1 MYDLIS
7 LTEAALI
14 TAIDKLANNI
24 DKLNVNEIRLLHEMY
39 IAGTIEKLQQKFE
52 AAEKDA
58 QEFLAKEEANETTV
72 SEIVTANEEAEKE
85 VKTTNEKAGEEK
97 PKAKRGRPKAK
108 AKEEDVPVTD
118 FEGNVLPPEKL
129 AKGSE
134 DKIHDEEPAF
144 VPSKAEVK
152 PEVVVEE
159 ASATEEATKPLE
171 FNEAQLDCYVSEFKR
186 EETFESN
193 PEAKAK
199 LTPQRKK
206 INAFVKEAEG
216 NKALL
221 RKYFDEILDDADKG
235 MSFKEITPF
244 YVDNLAHYL
253 TLREELARYNE
264 DQIVE
269 KMKEISGGVLYDISQ
284 LNRYNIEAILTVLKA

>member
-1 MYDLIS
+1 MYDLVS

-14 TAIDKLANNI
+14 TAIDKLANNA
-24 DKLNVNEIRLLHEMY
+24 DKLTVDEIRLLHEMY

-58 QEFLAKEEANETTV
+58 QEFLAKEEANEATV
-72 SEIVTANEEAEKE
+72 SEIVTAKEE
-85 VKTTNEKAGEEK
+85 VKEEK

-134 DKIHDEEPAF
+134 DKVHDEEPAF

-171 FNEAQLDCYVSEFKR
+171 FNESQLDCYVSEFKR

-216 NKALL
+216 NKAVL

-269 KMKEISGGVLYDISQ
+269 KMKEISGGVLHDISQ

>member
-1 MYDLIS
+1 MYDLVS

-14 TAIDKLANNI
+14 TAIDKLANNA
-24 DKLNVNEIRLLHEMY
+24 DKLTVDEIRLLHEMY

-72 SEIVTANEEAEKE
+72 SKIVTVKEE
-85 VKTTNEKAGEEK
+85 VKEEK

-108 AKEEDVPVTD
+108 AKEENVPVTD

-134 DKIHDEEPAF
+134 DKVHDEEPAF

-216 NKALL
+216 NKAVL

-269 KMKEISGGVLYDISQ
+269 KMKEISGGVLHDISQ

>member
-1 MYDLIS
+1 MYDLVS

-14 TAIDKLANNI
+14 TAIDKLANNA
-24 DKLNVNEIRLLHEMY
+24 DKLTVDEIRLLHEMY

-52 AAEKDA
+52 VAEKDA

-72 SEIVTANEEAEKE
+72 SEIVTTKEE
-85 VKTTNEKAGEEK
+85 VKEEK

-134 DKIHDEEPAF
+134 DKVHDEEPAF

-152 PEVVVEE
+152 PEVVVEK
-159 ASATEEATKPLE
+159 ASAAEEATKPLE

-216 NKALL
+216 NKAVL

-269 KMKEISGGVLYDISQ
+269 KMKEISGGVLHDISQ

>member
-1 MYDLIS
+1 MYDLVS

-14 TAIDKLANNI
+14 TAIDKLANNA
-24 DKLNVNEIRLLHEMY
+24 DKLTVDEIRLLHEMY

-52 AAEKDA
+52 VAEKDA
-58 QEFLAKEEANETTV
+58 QEFLAKEEANEATV
-72 SEIVTANEEAEKE
+72 SEIVTIKEE
-85 VKTTNEKAGEEK
+85 VKEEK

-134 DKIHDEEPAF
+134 DKVHDEERAF
-144 VPSKAEVK
+144 VPSKTEVK

-216 NKALL
+216 NKAVL

-253 TLREELARYNE
+253 TLREELARYNQ

-269 KMKEISGGVLYDISQ
+269 KMKEISGGVLHDISQ

>member
-1 MYDLIS
+1 MYDLVS

-14 TAIDKLANNI
+14 TAIDKLANNA
-24 DKLNVNEIRLLHEMY
+24 DKLTVDEIRLLHEMY

-52 AAEKDA
+52 SANKDA
-58 QEFLAKEEANETTV
+58 QEFLAKEEAKEATV
-72 SEIVTANEEAEKE
+72 SEIVTASEE
-85 VKTTNEKAGEEK
+85 VKEEK

-134 DKIHDEEPAF
+134 DKVHDEEPAF
-144 VPSKAEVK
+144 VPSKTEVK

-159 ASATEEATKPLE
+159 ASATEETTKPLE
-171 FNEAQLDCYVSEFKR
+171 FNESQLDCYVSEFKR

-216 NKALL
+216 NKAVL

-269 KMKEISGGVLYDISQ
+269 KMKEISGGVLHDISQ

>member
-1 MYDLIS
+1 MYDLVSII
-7 LTEAALI
+7 EAALI
-14 TAIDKLANNI
+14 TAADKMANNI
-24 DKLNVNEIRLLHEMY
+24 DKLNVDEIRLLHEMY

-52 AAEKDA
+52 AAEKNA

-72 SEIVTANEEAEKE
+72 SEIVTTKEE
-85 VKTTNEKAGEEK
+85 VKEEK
-97 PKAKRGRPKAK
+97 PKTKRGRPKAK

-134 DKIHDEEPAF
+134 DKVHDEEPAF

-152 PEVVVEE
+152 PEVVVKKT
-159 ASATEEATKPLE
+159 SVDEEATKSLE

-216 NKALL
+216 NKAVL

-269 KMKEISGGVLYDISQ
+269 KMKEISGGVLHDISQ

>member
-1 MYDLIS
+1 MYDLVS

-14 TAIDKLANNI
+14 TAIDKLANNA
-24 DKLNVNEIRLLHEMY
+24 DKLTVDEIRLLHEMY

-58 QEFLAKEEANETTV
+58 QEFLAKEEVNEATV
-72 SEIVTANEEAEKE
+72 SEIVTAKEE
-85 VKTTNEKAGEEK
+85 VKEEK

-134 DKIHDEEPAF
+134 DKVHDEEPAF

-216 NKALL
+216 NKAIL

-269 KMKEISGGVLYDISQ
+269 KMKEISDGVLHDISQ
-284 LNRYNIEAILTVLKA
+284 LNRYNIEAILTVLKV

>member
-1 MYDLIS
+1 MYDLVS

-14 TAIDKLANNI
+14 TAIDKLANNA
-24 DKLNVNEIRLLHEMY
+24 DKLTVDEIRLLHEMY

-52 AAEKDA
+52 AAEKDT
-58 QEFLAKEEANETTV
+58 QEFLAKEEANEATV
-72 SEIVTANEEAEKE
+72 SKIVTVKEE
-85 VKTTNEKAGEEK
+85 VKEEK

-134 DKIHDEEPAF
+134 DKVHDEEPAF
-144 VPSKAEVK
+144 VPSKTEVK

-159 ASATEEATKPLE
+159 ASATEKTTKPLE
-171 FNEAQLDCYVSEFKR
+171 FNESQLDCYVSEFKR

-216 NKALL
+216 NKAVL

-269 KMKEISGGVLYDISQ
+269 KMKEISGGVLHDISQ

>member
-1 MYDLIS
+1 MYDLVSVI
-7 LTEAALI
+7 EAALI
-14 TAIDKLANNI
+14 TAADKMANNI
-24 DKLNVNEIRLLHEMY
+24 DKLNVDEIRLLHEMY
-39 IAGTIEKLQQKFE
+39 IAGTIEKLQQKLV
-52 AAEKDA
+52 AENN
-58 QEFLAKEEANETTV
+58 QEPVTKETV
-72 SEIVTANEEAEKE
+72 SEIVTAKEE
-85 VKTTNEKAGEEK
+85 VKEEK
-97 PKAKRGRPKAK
+97 LKAKRGRPKAK

-134 DKIHDEEPAF
+134 DKVHDEEPAF

-159 ASATEEATKPLE
+159 ASAAEEATKPLE

-216 NKALL
+216 NKAVL

-269 KMKEISGGVLYDISQ
+269 KMKEISGGVLHDISQ

>member
-1 MYDLIS
+1 MYDLVSVI
-7 LTEAALI
+7 EAALI
-14 TAIDKLANNI
+14 TAADKMANNI
-24 DKLNVNEIRLLHEMY
+24 DKLNVDEIRLLHEMY
-39 IAGTIEKLQQKFE
+39 IAGTIEKLQQKLVTE
-52 AAEKDA
+52 NN
-58 QEFLAKEEANETTV
+58 QEPAVEEETKETV
-72 SEIVTANEEAEKE
+72 SEIVTANEE
-85 VKTTNEKAGEEK
+85 VKEEK

-134 DKIHDEEPAF
+134 DKVHDEEPTF

-159 ASATEEATKPLE
+159 ASATEESTKPLE

-216 NKALL
+216 NKAVL

-269 KMKEISGGVLYDISQ
+269 KMKEISGGVLHDISQ

>member
-1 MYDLIS
+1 MYDLVS

-14 TAIDKLANNI
+14 TAIDKLANNA
-24 DKLNVNEIRLLHEMY
+24 DKLTVDEIRLLHEMY

-58 QEFLAKEEANETTV
+58 QEFLAKKEANEATV
-72 SEIVTANEEAEKE
+72 SKIVTAQEE
-85 VKTTNEKAGEEK
+85 VKEEK
-97 PKAKRGRPKAK
+97 PKAKRSRPKAK
-108 AKEEDVPVTD
+108 TKEEDVPVTD

-134 DKIHDEEPAF
+134 DKVHDEEPAF
-144 VPSKAEVK
+144 VPSKTEVK

-216 NKALL
+216 NKAVL

-264 DQIVE
+264 GQIVE
-269 KMKEISGGVLYDISQ
+269 KMKEISGGVLHDISQ

>member
-1 MYDLIS
+1 MYDLVS

-14 TAIDKLANNI
+14 TAIDKLANNA
-24 DKLNVNEIRLLHEMY
+24 DKLTVDEIRLLHEMY

-58 QEFLAKEEANETTV
+58 QEFLAKEETNEATV
-72 SEIVTANEEAEKE
+72 SEIVTAKKE
-85 VKTTNEKAGEEK
+85 VKEEK

-108 AKEEDVPVTD
+108 AKEKDVPVTD

-134 DKIHDEEPAF
+134 DKVHDEEPAF
-144 VPSKAEVK
+144 VPSKTEVK

-159 ASATEEATKPLE
+159 ASVDEEATKPLE

-216 NKALL
+216 NKAIL

-253 TLREELARYNE
+253 ILREELARYNE

-269 KMKEISGGVLYDISQ
+269 KMKEISGGVLHDISQ

>member
-1 MYDLIS
+1 MYDLVS

-14 TAIDKLANNI
+14 TAIDKLANNA
-24 DKLNVNEIRLLHEMY
+24 DKLTVDEIRLLHEMY

-58 QEFLAKEEANETTV
+58 QEFLAKEEAKEATV
-72 SEIVTANEEAEKE
+72 SEIVMAKEE
-85 VKTTNEKAGEEK
+85 VKEEK

-108 AKEEDVPVTD
+108 AKEKDVPVTD

-134 DKIHDEEPAF
+134 DKVHDEEPAF
-144 VPSKAEVK
+144 VPSKAEIK
-152 PEVVVEE
+152 PEVVVEKT
-159 ASATEEATKPLE
+159 SVDEEGTKPLE

-193 PEAKAK
+193 PEAKTK

-216 NKALL
+216 NKAVL

-269 KMKEISGGVLYDISQ
+269 KMKEISGGVLHDISQ

>member
-1 MYDLIS
+1 MYDLVS

-14 TAIDKLANNI
+14 TAIDKLANNA
-24 DKLNVNEIRLLHEMY
+24 DKLTVDEIRLLHEMY

-58 QEFLAKEEANETTV
+58 QEFLAKEEANEATV
-72 SEIVTANEEAEKE
+72 SEIVTAKEE
-85 VKTTNEKAGEEK
+85 VKEEK

-134 DKIHDEEPAF
+134 DKVHDEEPAF

-159 ASATEEATKPLE
+159 ASVDEEATKPLE

-216 NKALL
+216 NKAVL

-269 KMKEISGGVLYDISQ
+269 KMKEISGGVLHDISQ

>member
-1 MYDLIS
+1 MYDLVS

-14 TAIDKLANNI
+14 TAIDKLANNA
-24 DKLNVNEIRLLHEMY
+24 DKLTVDEIRLLHEMY

-72 SEIVTANEEAEKE
+72 SEIVTAKEE
-85 VKTTNEKAGEEK
+85 VKEEK

-118 FEGNVLPPEKL
+118 FEGNVLPSEKL

-134 DKIHDEEPAF
+134 DKIYNEEPTF
-144 VPSKAEVK
+144 VPSKAEVEPK
-152 PEVVVEE
+152 VVVEK
-159 ASATEEATKPLE
+159 ASADEEATKPLE

-216 NKALL
+216 NKAVL

-269 KMKEISGGVLYDISQ
+269 KMKEISGGVLHDISQ

>member
-1 MYDLIS
+1 MYDLVS

-14 TAIDKLANNI
+14 TAIDKLANNA
-24 DKLNVNEIRLLHEMY
+24 DKLTVDEIRLLHEMY

-52 AAEKDA
+52 EAAKDA
-58 QEFLAKEEANETTV
+58 QEFLAKEEANEATV
-72 SEIVTANEEAEKE
+72 SEIVTAKEE
-85 VKTTNEKAGEEK
+85 VKEEK
-97 PKAKRGRPKAK
+97 PKTKRGRPKTK

-134 DKIHDEEPAF
+134 DKVHDEEPAF
-144 VPSKAEVK
+144 VPSKAKVK

-216 NKALL
+216 NKAIL

-269 KMKEISGGVLYDISQ
+269 KMKEISGGVLHDISQ

>member
-1 MYDLIS
+1 MYDLVS

-14 TAIDKLANNI
+14 TAIDKLANNA
-24 DKLNVNEIRLLHEMY
+24 DKLTVDEIRLLHEMY

-58 QEFLAKEEANETTV
+58 QEFLVKKEANETTV
-72 SEIVTANEEAEKE
+72 SEIVTAKEE
-85 VKTTNEKAGEEK
+85 VKEEK

-108 AKEEDVPVTD
+108 TKEEDVPVTD

-134 DKIHDEEPAF
+134 DKVYDEEPAF
-144 VPSKAEVK
+144 VPSKTEVK
-152 PEVVVEE
+152 PEVIVKE
-159 ASATEEATKPLE
+159 AFATEKTTKPLE
-171 FNEAQLDCYVSEFKR
+171 FNESQLDCYVSEFKR

-216 NKALL
+216 NKAVL

-269 KMKEISGGVLYDISQ
+269 KMKEISGGVLHDISQ

>member
-1 MYDLIS
+1 MYDLVS

-14 TAIDKLANNI
+14 TAIDKLANNA
-24 DKLNVNEIRLLHEMY
+24 DKLTVDEIRLLHEMY

-58 QEFLAKEEANETTV
+58 QEFLAKEEANEATV
-72 SEIVTANEEAEKE
+72 SEIVTANKE
-85 VKTTNEKAGEEK
+85 VKEEK

-134 DKIHDEEPAF
+134 DKVHDEEPAF

-152 PEVVVEE
+152 PEVVVEK

-216 NKALL
+216 NKAVL

-269 KMKEISGGVLYDISQ
+269 KMKEISGGVLHDISQ

>member
-1 MYDLIS
+1 MYDLVSVI
-7 LTEAALI
+7 EAALI
-14 TAIDKLANNI
+14 TAADKMANNI
-24 DKLNVNEIRLLHEMY
+24 DKLNVDEIRLLHEMY
-39 IAGTIEKLQQKFE
+39 IAGTIEKLQQKLKV
-52 AAEKDA
+52 AADDEQKPVA
-58 QEFLAKEEANETTV
+58 EEETKETV
-72 SEIVTANEEAEKE
+72 SEIVTAKEE
-85 VKTTNEKAGEEK
+85 VKEEK

-134 DKIHDEEPAF
+134 DKVHDEEPAF

-159 ASATEEATKPLE
+159 ASTTEEATKPLE

-216 NKALL
+216 NKAIL

-269 KMKEISGGVLYDISQ
+269 KMKEISGGVLHDISQ

>member
-1 MYDLIS
+1 MYDLVS

-14 TAIDKLANNI
+14 TAIDKLANNA
-24 DKLNVNEIRLLHEMY
+24 DKLTVDEIRLLHEMY

-58 QEFLAKEEANETTV
+58 QEFLAKEEANEATV
-72 SEIVTANEEAEKE
+72 SEIVTVKEE
-85 VKTTNEKAGEEK
+85 VKEEK

-118 FEGNVLPPEKL
+118 FEGNILPPEKL
-129 AKGSE
+129 MKGSE

-159 ASATEEATKPLE
+159 ASVDEEATKPLE

-216 NKALL
+216 NKAVL

-264 DQIVE
+264 DQIVK
-269 KMKEISGGVLYDISQ
+269 KMKEISGGVLHDISQ

>member
-1 MYDLIS
+1 MYDLVSII
-7 LTEAALI
+7 EAALI
-14 TAIDKLANNI
+14 TAADKMANNI
-24 DKLNVNEIRLLHEMY
+24 DKLNVDEIRLLHEMY
-39 IAGTIEKLQQKFE
+39 IAGTIEKLQQKLE
-52 AAEKDA
+52 AEPND
-58 QEFLAKEEANETTV
+58 QELATKETKETV
-72 SEIVTANEEAEKE
+72 SEIVTAKEE
-85 VKTTNEKAGEEK
+85 VKEEK

-134 DKIHDEEPAF
+134 DKVHDEEPAF

-216 NKALL
+216 NKVVL

-269 KMKEISGGVLYDISQ
+269 KMKEISGGVLHDISQ

>member
-1 MYDLIS
+1 MYDLVS

-14 TAIDKLANNI
+14 TAIDKLANNA
-24 DKLNVNEIRLLHEMY
+24 DKLTVDEIRLLHEMY
-39 IAGTIEKLQQKFE
+39 IAGTIEKLQQKLV
-52 AAEKDA
+52 AENN
-58 QEFLAKEEANETTV
+58 QEPAVEEEANEATV
-72 SEIVTANEEAEKE
+72 SEIVTAKEE
-85 VKTTNEKAGEEK
+85 VKEEK

-118 FEGNVLPPEKL
+118 FEGNVLSPEKL

-134 DKIHDEEPAF
+134 DKVHDEEPTF

-152 PEVVVEE
+152 PKVVVEKT
-159 ASATEEATKPLE
+159 SATEEATKSLE

-216 NKALL
+216 NKAVL

-269 KMKEISGGVLYDISQ
+269 KMKEISGGILHDISQ

>member
-1 MYDLIS
+1 MYDLVS

-14 TAIDKLANNI
+14 TAIDKLANNA
-24 DKLNVNEIRLLHEMY
+24 DKLTVDEIRLLHEMY

-58 QEFLAKEEANETTV
+58 QEFLAKEEANEATV
-72 SEIVTANEEAEKE
+72 SEIITAKEE
-85 VKTTNEKAGEEK
+85 VKEEK

-134 DKIHDEEPAF
+134 DKVHDEEPTF

-152 PEVVVEE
+152 SEVVVEKT
-159 ASATEEATKPLE
+159 SVDEEATKPLE

-216 NKALL
+216 NKAVL

-269 KMKEISGGVLYDISQ
+269 KMKEISGGVLHDISQ

>member
-1 MYDLIS
+1 MYDLVS

-14 TAIDKLANNI
+14 TAIDKLANNA
-24 DKLNVNEIRLLHEMY
+24 DKLTVDEIRLLHEMY

-52 AAEKDA
+52 EAAKDA
-58 QEFLAKEEANETTV
+58 QEHLAKEEANETTV
-72 SEIVTANEEAEKE
+72 SEIITANKE
-85 VKTTNEKAGEEK
+85 VKEEK
-97 PKAKRGRPKAK
+97 PKAKRGRPKTK
-108 AKEEDVPVTD
+108 AKEEDIPVTD

-134 DKIHDEEPAF
+134 DKVHDEEPTF

-152 PEVVVEE
+152 SEVVVEKT
-159 ASATEEATKPLE
+159 SVDEEVTKPLE
-171 FNEAQLDCYVSEFKR
+171 FNEVQLDCYVSEFKR

-216 NKALL
+216 NKAVL

-269 KMKEISGGVLYDISQ
+269 KMKEISGGVLHDISQ

>member
-1 MYDLIS
+1 MYDLVS

-14 TAIDKLANNI
+14 TAIDKLANNA
-24 DKLNVNEIRLLHEMY
+24 DKLTVDEIRLLHEMY

-72 SEIVTANEEAEKE
+72 SEIVTTKEE
-85 VKTTNEKAGEEK
+85 VKEEK

-134 DKIHDEEPAF
+134 DKVHDEEPAF

-152 PEVVVEE
+152 PEVVVEK
-159 ASATEEATKPLE
+159 ASAAEEATKPLE

-216 NKALL
+216 NKAVL

-269 KMKEISGGVLYDISQ
+269 KMKEISGGVLHDISQ

>member
-1 MYDLIS
+1 MYDLVS

-14 TAIDKLANNI
+14 TAIDKLANNA
-24 DKLNVNEIRLLHEMY
+24 DKLTVDEIRLLHEMY

-58 QEFLAKEEANETTV
+58 QEFLAKEEANEATM
-72 SEIVTANEEAEKE
+72 SEIITAKEE
-85 VKTTNEKAGEEK
+85 VKEEK

-134 DKIHDEEPAF
+134 DKVHDEEPAF

-159 ASATEEATKPLE
+159 ASVDEEATKPLE

-216 NKALL
+216 NKAVL

-264 DQIVE
+264 DQIIE
-269 KMKEISGGVLYDISQ
+269 KMKEISGGVLHDISQ

>member
-1 MYDLIS
+1 MYDLVS

-14 TAIDKLANNI
+14 TAIDKLANNA
-24 DKLNVNEIRLLHEMY
+24 DKLTVDEIRLLHEMY

-52 AAEKDA
+52 VAEKDA
-58 QEFLAKEEANETTV
+58 QEFLAKEKANETTV
-72 SEIVTANEEAEKE
+72 SEIVTAKEEIK
-85 VKTTNEKAGEEK
+85 EEK

-134 DKIHDEEPAF
+134 DKVHDEEPAF

-216 NKALL
+216 NKAVL

-244 YVDNLAHYL
+244 YIDNLAHYL

-269 KMKEISGGVLYDISQ
+269 KMKEISGGVLHDISQ

>member
-1 MYDLIS
+1 MYDLVSII
-7 LTEAALI
+7 EAALI
-14 TAIDKLANNI
+14 TAADKMANNI
-24 DKLNVNEIRLLHEMY
+24 DKLNVDEIRLLHEMY
-39 IAGTIEKLQQKFE
+39 IAGTIEKLQQKLV
-52 AAEKDA
+52 AENN
-58 QEFLAKEEANETTV
+58 QEPAVEKETKETV
-72 SEIVTANEEAEKE
+72 SEIVTAKEE
-85 VKTTNEKAGEEK
+85 VKEEK

-118 FEGNVLPPEKL
+118 FEGNILPPEKL
-129 AKGSE
+129 MKGSE
-134 DKIHDEEPAF
+134 DKVHDEEPTF

-152 PEVVVEE
+152 PEVVVEKT
-159 ASATEEATKPLE
+159 SATEEATKPLE

-216 NKALL
+216 NKAVL

-269 KMKEISGGVLYDISQ
+269 KMKEISGGVLHDISQ

>member
-1 MYDLIS
+1 MYDLVSVI
-7 LTEAALI
+7 EAALI
-14 TAIDKLANNI
+14 TAADKMANNI
-24 DKLNVNEIRLLHEMY
+24 DKLNVDEIRLLHEMY
-39 IAGTIEKLQQKFE
+39 IAGTIEKLQQKLV
-52 AAEKDA
+52 AENN
-58 QEFLAKEEANETTV
+58 QELAVEKETKETV
-72 SEIVTANEEAEKE
+72 SEIITANKE
-85 VKTTNEKAGEEK
+85 VKEEK
-97 PKAKRGRPKAK
+97 PKAKRGRPKVK

-134 DKIHDEEPAF
+134 DKVHDEEPTF

-159 ASATEEATKPLE
+159 AFATEEATKPLE

-216 NKALL
+216 NKAIL

-264 DQIVE
+264 DQIVK
-269 KMKEISGGVLYDISQ
+269 KMKEISGGVLHDISQ

>member
-1 MYDLIS
+1 MYDLVS

-14 TAIDKLANNI
+14 TAIDKLANNA
-24 DKLNVNEIRLLHEMY
+24 DKLTVDEIRLLHEMY
-39 IAGTIEKLQQKFE
+39 IAGTIEKLQKKFE

-58 QEFLAKEEANETTV
+58 QEFLAKEEATV
-72 SEIVTANEEAEKE
+72 SEIVTASEE
-85 VKTTNEKAGEEK
+85 VKEEK

-134 DKIHDEEPAF
+134 DKVHDEEPAF

-152 PEVVVEE
+152 PEVIVEE
-159 ASATEEATKPLE
+159 ASVTEEATKSLE
-171 FNEAQLDCYVSEFKR
+171 FNESQLDCYVSEFKR

-216 NKALL
+216 NKAVL

-269 KMKEISGGVLYDISQ
+269 KMKEISGGVLHDISQ

>member
-1 MYDLIS
+1 MYDLVS

-14 TAIDKLANNI
+14 TAIDKLANNA
-24 DKLNVNEIRLLHEMY
+24 DKLTVDEIRLLHEMY

-58 QEFLAKEEANETTV
+58 QEFLAKEEANETIV
-72 SEIVTANEEAEKE
+72 SEIVTANEE
-85 VKTTNEKAGEEK
+85 VKEEK

-134 DKIHDEEPAF
+134 DKIHDEEPTF
-144 VPSKAEVK
+144 VPSKAEVEPK
-152 PEVVVEE
+152 VVVEK
-159 ASATEEATKPLE
+159 ASADEEATKPLE
-171 FNEAQLDCYVSEFKR
+171 FNESQLDCYVSEFKR

-216 NKALL
+216 NKAIL

-269 KMKEISGGVLYDISQ
+269 KMKEISGGVLHDISQ

>member
-1 MYDLIS
+1 MYDLVS

-14 TAIDKLANNI
+14 TAIDKLANNA
-24 DKLNVNEIRLLHEMY
+24 DKLTVDEIRLLHEMY

-58 QEFLAKEEANETTV
+58 QEFLAKEEANEATV
-72 SEIVTANEEAEKE
+72 SEIVTAKEE
-85 VKTTNEKAGEEK
+85 VKEEK

-134 DKIHDEEPAF
+134 DKVHDEEPAF

-152 PEVVVEE
+152 PEVVVEK

-216 NKALL
+216 NKAVL

-253 TLREELARYNE
+253 ILREELARYNE

-269 KMKEISGGVLYDISQ
+269 KMKEISGGVLHDISQ

>member
-7 LTEAALI
+7 IIEAALI
-14 TAIDKLANNI
+14 TAADKMANNI
-24 DKLNVNEIRLLHEMY
+24 NKLNVDEIRLLHEMY
-39 IAGTIEKLQQKFE
+39 IAGTIEKLQQKLV
-52 AAEKDA
+52 AENN
-58 QEFLAKEEANETTV
+58 QEPAVEKETKENV
-72 SEIVTANEEAEKE
+72 SEIITANKE
-85 VKTTNEKAGEEK
+85 VKEEK
-97 PKAKRGRPKAK
+97 PKAKRGRPKTK

-118 FEGNVLPPEKL
+118 FEGNILPPEKL
-129 AKGSE
+129 MKGSE
-134 DKIHDEEPAF
+134 DKIHDEEPTF

-152 PEVVVEE
+152 SEVVVEKT
-159 ASATEEATKPLE
+159 SVDKEATKPLE

-216 NKALL
+216 NKAVL

-269 KMKEISGGVLYDISQ
+269 KMKEISGGVLHDISQ

>member
-1 MYDLIS
+1 MYDLVS

-14 TAIDKLANNI
+14 TAIDKLANNA
-24 DKLNVNEIRLLHEMY
+24 DKLTVDEIRLLHEMY

-58 QEFLAKEEANETTV
+58 QEFLAKEEAKEATV
-72 SEIVTANEEAEKE
+72 SEIVMAKEE
-85 VKTTNEKAGEEK
+85 VKEEK

-134 DKIHDEEPAF
+134 DKVHDEEPAF

-206 INAFVKEAEG
+206 INAFVKEAQG
-216 NKALL
+216 NKAVL

-269 KMKEISGGVLYDISQ
+269 KMKEISGGVLHDISQ

>member
-1 MYDLIS
+1 MYDLVS

-14 TAIDKLANNI
+14 TAIDKLANNAN
-24 DKLNVNEIRLLHEMY
+24 KLTVDEIRLLHEMY

-72 SEIVTANEEAEKE
+72 SEIVTAKEE
-85 VKTTNEKAGEEK
+85 VKEEK

-118 FEGNVLPPEKL
+118 FEGNVLPSEKL

-134 DKIHDEEPAF
+134 DKVHDEEPAF

-159 ASATEEATKPLE
+159 ASVDEEATKPLE

-216 NKALL
+216 NKAVL

-269 KMKEISGGVLYDISQ
+269 KMKEISGGVLHDISQ

>member
-1 MYDLIS
+1 MYDLVS

-14 TAIDKLANNI
+14 TAIDKLANNA
-24 DKLNVNEIRLLHEMY
+24 DKLTVDEIRLLHEMY

-52 AAEKDA
+52 VAEKDA

-72 SEIVTANEEAEKE
+72 SKIVTVKEE
-85 VKTTNEKAGEEK
+85 VKEEK

-134 DKIHDEEPAF
+134 DKVHDEEPAF

-216 NKALL
+216 NKAVL

-264 DQIVE
+264 NQIVE
-269 KMKEISGGVLYDISQ
+269 KMKEISGGVLHDISQ

>member
-1 MYDLIS
+1 MYDLVSVI
-7 LTEAALI
+7 EAALI
-14 TAIDKLANNI
+14 TAADKMANNI
-24 DKLNVNEIRLLHEMY
+24 DKLNVDEIRLLHEMY
-39 IAGTIEKLQQKFE
+39 IAGTIEKLQQKLV
-52 AAEKDA
+52 AENN
-58 QEFLAKEEANETTV
+58 QEPAVEKETKETV
-72 SEIVTANEEAEKE
+72 SEIVMAKEE
-85 VKTTNEKAGEEK
+85 VKEEK

-134 DKIHDEEPAF
+134 DKVHDEEPAF

-216 NKALL
+216 NKAVL

-269 KMKEISGGVLYDISQ
+269 KMKEISGGVLHDISQ

>member
-1 MYDLIS
+1 MYDLVSII
-7 LTEAALI
+7 EAALI
-14 TAIDKLANNI
+14 TAADKMANNI
-24 DKLNVNEIRLLHEMY
+24 DKLNVDEIRLLHEMY
-39 IAGTIEKLQQKFE
+39 IAGTIEKLQQKLV
-52 AAEKDA
+52 AENN
-58 QEFLAKEEANETTV
+58 QEPAVEKETKETV
-72 SEIVTANEEAEKE
+72 SEIVTAKEE
-85 VKTTNEKAGEEK
+85 VKEEK

-134 DKIHDEEPAF
+134 DKVHDEEPAF

-152 PEVVVEE
+152 PEVVVEK

-216 NKALL
+216 NKAVL

-269 KMKEISGGVLYDISQ
+269 KMKEISGGVLHDISQ

>member
-1 MYDLIS
+1 MYDLVS

-14 TAIDKLANNI
+14 TAIDKLANNA
-24 DKLNVNEIRLLHEMY
+24 DKLTVDEIRLLHEMY

-58 QEFLAKEEANETTV
+58 QEFLAKEETNEATV
-72 SEIVTANEEAEKE
+72 SEIVTAKEE
-85 VKTTNEKAGEEK
+85 VKEEK

-134 DKIHDEEPAF
+134 DKVHDEEPAF

-159 ASATEEATKPLE
+159 ASAIEEATKSLE

-199 LTPQRKK
+199 LTLQRKK

-216 NKALL
+216 NKAVL

-269 KMKEISGGVLYDISQ
+269 KMKEISGGVLHDISQ

>member
-1 MYDLIS
+1 MYDLVS

-14 TAIDKLANNI
+14 TAIDKLANNA
-24 DKLNVNEIRLLHEMY
+24 DKLTVDEIRLLHEMY

-58 QEFLAKEEANETTV
+58 QEFLSKEEANEATV
-72 SEIVTANEEAEKE
+72 SEIVTAKEE
-85 VKTTNEKAGEEK
+85 VKEEK

-108 AKEEDVPVTD
+108 AKEEDIPVTD

-134 DKIHDEEPAF
+134 DKVHDEEPAF

-152 PEVVVEE
+152 PEVVVEKT
-159 ASATEEATKPLE
+159 SIDEEATKPLE
-171 FNEAQLDCYVSEFKR
+171 FNESQLDCYVSEFKR

-216 NKALL
+216 NKAVL

-269 KMKEISGGVLYDISQ
+269 KMKEISGGVLHDISQ